1 MKIDL
6 LKMSENSK
14 KRKKEIATEIEESE
28 FKDELYDTI
37 AAICKGDDCF
47 KTNKTQFETKLGIK
61 LKEILKDG
69 LMFLGPSP
77 KKYSF
82 KLNKKNIQKIQKYID
97 KTLNKNER

>member
-14 KRKKEIATEIEESE
+14 KDKKEIAIEIEERE

-61 LKEILKDG
+61 LKDNFDG